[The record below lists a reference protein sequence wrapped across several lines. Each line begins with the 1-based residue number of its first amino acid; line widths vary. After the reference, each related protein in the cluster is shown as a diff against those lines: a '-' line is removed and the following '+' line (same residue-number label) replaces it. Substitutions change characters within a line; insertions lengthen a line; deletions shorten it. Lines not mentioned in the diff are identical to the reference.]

1 MKERKVLLIVGCS
14 RREKK
19 KRFFSRIRETTTI
32 RLSHVSVLLFFFFP
46 LSFPT
51 FSSPP
56 PSHLSPRFLSPRPR
70 HPSVVSSLLP
80 LLDTVDPWW
89 HRRGRATVT
98 RYFAGE
104 IPPENPL
111 WKKFFS
117 LGPNSG
123 RLHCRII
130 ATPLNRNPSAEEE
143 VIVPRAPPTNQP
155 VATFFSSPPRLFHLS
170 RGESSS
176 CENDSTTDAYEGR
189 ERDGEVEF
197 NRYHEF
203 SLVSRTTWNTGWLG
217 VIRGNNCVNGGRN
230 KRGRC
235 YLLVNETLDPISIS
249 TISISIIVV

>member
-32 RLSHVSVLLFFFFP
+32 RLSHVSVLLFFFP

-51 FSSPP
+51 LSSPP
-56 PSHLSPRFLSPRPR
+56 PSHPSPRFLSPRPR
-70 HPSVVSSLLP
+70 HPSVVSSLLS

-155 VATFFSSPPRLFHLS
+155 VATFFSSPP
-170 RGESSS
+170 
-176 CENDSTTDAYEGR
+176 
-189 ERDGEVEF
+189 
-197 NRYHEF
+197 
-203 SLVSRTTWNTGWLG
+203 
-217 VIRGNNCVNGGRN
+217 
-230 KRGRC
+230 
-235 YLLVNETLDPISIS
+235 PS
-249 TISISIIVV
+249 TIPPKSWRIVLL

>member
-1 MKERKVLLIVGCS
+1 MFAAGEEETIFLADTRDDDNKIV
-14 RREKK
+14 
-19 KRFFSRIRETTTI
+19 T
-32 RLSHVSVLLFFFFP
+32 RLRPSFFFFP

-51 FSSPP
+51 LSSSPP
-56 PSHLSPRFLSPRPR
+56 SHPSPRFLSPRPR

-111 WKKFFS
+111 WEKFFS

-155 VATFFSSPPRLFHLS
+155 VATFFSSPP
-170 RGESSS
+170 
-176 CENDSTTDAYEGR
+176 
-189 ERDGEVEF
+189 
-197 NRYHEF
+197 
-203 SLVSRTTWNTGWLG
+203 
-217 VIRGNNCVNGGRN
+217 
-230 KRGRC
+230 
-235 YLLVNETLDPISIS
+235 PS
-249 TISISIIVV
+249 TIPPKSWRIVLL